1 MVLRVDTVH
10 RFSLLRSKVA
20 RGVSKML
27 EFAVLWLVWVVARE
41 FAVVAKWVVRCLPAI
56 CD

>member
-1 MVLRVDTVH
+1 MALRVDTVH
-10 RFSLLRSKVA
+10 RFRLLRSKVA